1 MRARPVSPVPHSPV
15 NIALGLLLALASALA
30 ANAGNLLKHRGCG
43 EAPPVDLRHPIG
55 TARALWRRRS
65 FAVGMLVGGG
75 AWALHVGAL
84 SLAPLSLV
92 QVVLAGG
99 VVLIA
104 VMADKMFGLAVG
116 QRQRW
121 GLALTA
127 AGVILLALS
136 TPAIDGDSH
145 SFSPLPMIAF
155 ETSLFGIGLLLLLGS
170 GAGLRD
176 EHRGIALAVSAGVL
190 FGVCNVAVK
199 ALTGMVEHDGL
210 AGLLTP
216 WLLLAATASF
226 VAFFASAR
234 SLQIGGAVEVIAVT
248 GTAANLACIGGGIIV
263 FGDPLAGDVLGI
275 VVQATAFMLIIAAS
289 ALMPAPRARLAAA

>member
-1 MRARPVSPVPHSPV
+1 VTLTLF
-15 NIALGLLLALASALA
+15 LGLALALASAVA
-30 ANAGNLLKHRGCG
+30 ANLGNLMKHRGCAQ
-43 EAPPVDLRHPIG
+43 APPVDLRRPVR
-55 TARALWRRRS
+55 TAAGLWRCRS
-65 FAVGMLVGGG
+65 FALGMLVGGV

-104 VMADKMFGLAVG
+104 VMADRLFGVPVG
-116 QRQRW
+116 HRQRW
-121 GLALTA
+121 GLAHTA
-127 AGVILLALS
+127 AGLILLALS

-145 SFSPLPMIAF
+145 SFSPLPMIVF
-155 ETSLFGIGLLLLLGS
+155 EASLFGVGLLLLLGS

-199 ALTGMVEHDGL
+199 ALTGLVDHEGL
-210 AGLLTP
+210 RGLVTP

-234 SLQIGGAVEVIAVT
+234 SLQVGGAVEVIAVT
-248 GTAANLACIGGGIIV
+248 GTAANLSCIAGGIIV
-263 FGDPLAGDVLGI
+263 FGDPVAADALGVTAQVLAFLL
-275 VVQATAFMLIIAAS
+275 VVAAS